1 MENPTLHA
9 IQPRRLQ
16 KHLVTVLMG
25 WYEHADCK
33 GLDTDLFFPLRA
45 GSYVDAYKICNGVVR
60 GKSACPVRADCLFFA
75 LSFPAELDKDGM
87 FGGMTPPERARIRK
101 GKQVETPKP
110 YQRRKQ

>member
-1 MENPTLHA
+1 MENPQNNA
-9 IQPRRLQ
+9 FQPRRLQ
-16 KHLVTVLMG
+16 KHLVKILMN
-25 WYEHADCK
+25 WYDNADCK
-33 GLDTDLFFPLRA
+33 DMDTDMFFPLRA

-101 GKQVETPKP
+101 GKQVETPAP
-110 YQRRKQ
+110 YRRRKQ